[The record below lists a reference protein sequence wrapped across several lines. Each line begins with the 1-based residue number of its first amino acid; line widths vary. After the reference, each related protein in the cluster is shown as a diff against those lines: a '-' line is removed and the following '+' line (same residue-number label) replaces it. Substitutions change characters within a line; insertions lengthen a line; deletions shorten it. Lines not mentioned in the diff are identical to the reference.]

1 MFCLTIILRASAFHV
16 ALVPGTR
23 YLAGDILSF
32 LFACVVFRIYV
43 VLLSSLC
50 CCCPGRMNN
59 IFLFL
64 GRVILFFVNMARY
77 AHCGM
82 YVLYAGCS
90 PSGDPMFVCR
100 PTRLKNP
107 ENTLPDPR

>member
-50 CCCPGRMNN
+50 CCYPGRMDD

-64 GRVILFFVNMARY
+64 GRIVLFFFYKYGEV
-77 AHCGM
+77 
-82 YVLYAGCS
+82 CS
-90 PSGDPMFVCR
+90 
-100 PTRLKNP
+100 
-107 ENTLPDPR
+107 EW